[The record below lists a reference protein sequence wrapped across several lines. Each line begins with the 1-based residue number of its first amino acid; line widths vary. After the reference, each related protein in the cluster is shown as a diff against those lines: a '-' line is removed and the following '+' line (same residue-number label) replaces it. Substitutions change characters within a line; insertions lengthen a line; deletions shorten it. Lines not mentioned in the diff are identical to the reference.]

1 MIPPKLSIIIPV
13 YNKGKYLEKCLTS
26 LIRQSYDCFEIII
39 INDGSTDNSEE
50 IAKRFQVLDGR
61 IKLYT
66 YTNAGVSVAR
76 NRGLKN
82 AQGEYIMFIDADDWI
97 ESDYLSHVIK
107 AVKQHEAD
115 LYVWGITKH
124 DDRGN
129 HVICPL
135 LNGVLNKIEFLSAFV
150 KEQYVTKKGLYG
162 YISNKLLRRK
172 IIQENNIQFDDKIKQ
187 LEDYDFFLSYYD
199 CIEKVCIF
207 NESGYHYVTGTD
219 FSSGM
224 MIKEVNFLF
233 MIEIHVKCRNLLMR
247 NQCLTRENQQMI
259 DNAICGLALAM
270 FLEIPKVNIRN
281 ITNLLRQLENY
292 KEVYGSLKNYDT
304 SFKQLKFFILR
315 KSVLLLYIY
324 LCIWKS
330 YLYFKRIR

>member
-1 MIPPKLSIIIPV
+1 M
-13 YNKGKYLEKCLTS
+13 
-26 LIRQSYDCFEIII
+26 
-39 INDGSTDNSEE
+39 
-50 IAKRFQVLDGR
+50 
-61 IKLYT
+61 
-66 YTNAGVSVAR
+66 
-76 NRGLKN
+76 LKN
-82 AQGEYIMFIDADDWI
+82 
-97 ESDYLSHVIK
+97 
-107 AVKQHEAD
+107 
-115 LYVWGITKH
+115 
-124 DDRGN
+124 
-129 HVICPL
+129 
-135 LNGVLNKIEFLSAFV
+135 
-150 KEQYVTKKGLYG
+150 
-162 YISNKLLRRK
+162 NKLLTFLVSFVGTGTLLGTGFGVWVFN
-172 IIQENNIQFDDKIKQ
+172 ENGELN
-187 LEDYDFFLSYYD
+187 LSHSID
-199 CIEKVCIF
+199 GINVEIATEAALGHFK
-207 NESGYHYVTGTD
+207 NDESGYHYVTGTD

-270 FLEIPKVNIRN
+270 FLEIPKVNICN
-281 ITNLLRQLENY
+281 ITHLLRQLENY